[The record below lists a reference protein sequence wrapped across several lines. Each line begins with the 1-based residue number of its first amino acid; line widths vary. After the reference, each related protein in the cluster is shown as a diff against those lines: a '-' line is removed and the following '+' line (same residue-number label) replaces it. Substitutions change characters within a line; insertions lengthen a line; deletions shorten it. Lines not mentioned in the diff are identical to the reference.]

1 MKVLLISSKY
11 HPEYSGSGF
20 RAHNTYKRLKDK
32 YGLDFEVVC
41 NAINFQGN
49 KKYLHEGINIYRIS
63 CPLKKPNVKGILYY
77 VYLAFSFFWELYF
90 ITSFLLKN
98 KYDLLHT
105 FGNSWT
111 IGFSTLFFSIT
122 KKPVVREL
130 CNEMEN
136 PMYPIQFQRYIKK
149 VFLKRNT
156 MIVAISERL
165 AQKARN
171 FDVENIWT
179 RFNPVN
185 TNNFRIDFKNKYKFR
200 NEFTPFN
207 KSDIVLAIVANI
219 IPRKNQFFC
228 LEVLKRLPE
237 NYKLLIAGPVKK
249 ENRLYLDKLKSYI
262 NEKNL
267 INRVFIKEGLILEMN
282 QYISLSDVF
291 LFPSLSEGLGTPVL
305 EAQLCGVPVIANLIE
320 GITDTMIEN
329 KVGGFSLKLNP
340 KEWAKKVEE
349 AIKIQSNTLIEN
361 SKELSYK
368 CSSDI
373 IDEFY
378 INKLTKLHET
388 NR

>member
-1 MKVLLISSKY
+1 MKILLISSKY

-41 NAINFQGN
+41 NSINFQGN
-49 KKYLHEGINIYRIS
+49 KKYQHDGINIYRIS
-63 CPLKKPNVKGILYY
+63 CPLKKSNVKGILYY
-77 VYLAFSFFWELYF
+77 VHVLFSFFWELYF

-111 IGFSTLFFSIT
+111 IGFSSLFFSII

-149 VFLKRNT
+149 VFLKKNT

-171 FDVENIWT
+171 FDVDNIWT

-185 TNNFRIDFKNKYKFR
+185 TNDFKIDFKNKYKFR
-200 NEFTPFN
+200 NELTPFN
-207 KSDIVLAIVANI
+207 ESDIVLAIVANI

-228 LEVLKRLPE
+228 LEFLIRLPE
-237 NYKLLIAGPVKK
+237 NYKLLIAGPLKK

-262 NEKNL
+262 IEKNL
-267 INRVFIKEGLILEMN
+267 VNRVFIKEGLILEMN
-282 QYISLSDVF
+282 HYISLSDVF

-320 GITDTMIEN
+320 GVTDTMIKN

-349 AIKIQSNTLIEN
+349 AIEIQSNTLIEN
-361 SKELSYK
+361 SKELSQK
-368 CSSDI
+368 CSSNI
-373 IDEFY
+373 IDELY
-378 INKLTKLHET
+378 INKLTKLYET